1 MMQATDLQPLSE
13 TEVAQRLSAF
23 DILPTPQRVKIAQVM
38 LVRDQHLSAE
48 QVLERVNQAENCVSK
63 ATVYNTLGLFA
74 RKGILREVIVDP
86 TRVFYD
92 TNSRPHHH
100 FYHVDTGELQDIMT
114 DQLGLEGLPDLP
126 PGTVAEGVDIIVRVR
141 RGDEAD

>member
-1 MMQATDLQPLSE
+1 MQSTDLQLLSE
-13 TEVAQRLSAF
+13 TEATERLAAF
-23 DILPTPQRVKIAQVM
+23 DILPTPQRVKIAQVL
-38 LVRDQHLSAE
+38 LVRDQHVSAE
-48 QVLERVNQAENCVSK
+48 QVLERVNEVENCVSK

-92 TNSRPHHH
+92 TNSCPHHH

-114 DQLGLEGLPDLP
+114 DQLGLEGLPELP
-126 PGTVAEGVDIIVRVR
+126 AGTVAEGVDIIVRVR
-141 RGDEAD
+141 RGEGAD